1 MPFCL
6 NEYLLASRRDFGA
19 GTKAINPC
27 FTPPD
32 CTHAVVCTAIANYPQ
47 HLTNEKKLAP
57 SSIII
62 ALAAL
67 RFFYK
72 ITLRKD
78 WCLEEVIPTPKK
90 ACLAFCC
97 SRVARLVSEP
107 RPQKLRPSQRWI
119 PKETLWFP
127 FFGSVSGFA
136 RFTLRVRAR
145 ESLTGIH
152 LLLSSQHSSRA
163 SPKRTYLPE
172 CPEEHSLPAI

>member
-1 MPFCL
+1 V
-6 NEYLLASRRDFGA
+6 A
-19 GTKAINPC
+19 
-27 FTPPD
+27 
-32 CTHAVVCTAIANYPQ
+32 CTAIANYPQ

-72 ITLRKD
+72 ITQGLVLGRSYSD
-78 WCLEEVIPTPKK
+78 PQEGMSAFLLLANREVSVRAATAETPTITTVNSKK
-90 ACLAFCC
+90 NFMI
-97 SRVARLVSEP
+97 S
-107 RPQKLRPSQRWI
+107 I
-119 PKETLWFP
+119 
-127 FFGSVSGFA
+127 FGSVSGFA

-172 CPEEHSLPAI
+172 CPEKHSLLVI